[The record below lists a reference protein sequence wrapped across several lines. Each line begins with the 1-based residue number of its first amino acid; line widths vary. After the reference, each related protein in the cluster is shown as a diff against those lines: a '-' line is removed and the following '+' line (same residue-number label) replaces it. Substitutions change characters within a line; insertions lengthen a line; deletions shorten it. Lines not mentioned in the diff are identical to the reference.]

1 MIIVWSLH
9 TISQDAVNAYLKTV
23 RKGTLDGKL
32 STAELKQ
39 RVNMIYD
46 YTRKLAKVNDVKQE
60 RFKQHS
66 PNSIDNLQAYHEVQ
80 KRIFQEAA

>member
-9 TISQDAVNAYLKTV
+9 TINKDVVNAYLKAV
-23 RKGTLDGKL
+23 RKGTFDGKL

-39 RVNMIYD
+39 LVNMICD
-46 YTRKLAKVNDVKQE
+46 YTRKLAKVNDVKVE

-66 PNSIDNLQAYHEVQ
+66 LNSIDNLQAYLEVQ